1 MGAYVQTVTGPVA
14 PNALGLTLLHEHLL
28 CDLSLPERRASTPD
42 LAIPLSERFA
52 IDYRPMDHPGNHRL
66 DDRALMTAELE
77 VFRAAGGGTVVEL
90 TTGGIGPDP
99 EGLAAISRASGV
111 HVVLGAGHYV
121 IDYATPDVVAMSVEA
136 LTDEMLGQ
144 LREGAWGTDV
154 RCGLIGEIGCSWPLH
169 PFERRCLEA
178 AARSQAATGAA
189 INVHPGRHPDAP
201 HEILDVLERAG
212 ADLTRVVISHMDR
225 TYPDGEGIVAL
236 ARRGCVVEWDFFGI
250 EHSNYWMAPID
261 LPNDWMRIRQIARL
275 FEAGLGER
283 VAISHDICT
292 RSRLKANGGHGYA
305 HIPRNV
311 TQLMRDRGFGDAELR
326 LMLVE
331 TPRRLLTLPA

>member
-1 MGAYVQTVTGPVA
+1 MAGYVQTVTGPVA
-14 PNALGLTLLHEHLL
+14 PEALGLTLLHEHLL
-28 CDLSLPERRASTPD
+28 CDLSLPEKRASTPD
-42 LAIPLSERFA
+42 LAIPLADRFA
-52 IDYRPMDHPGNHRL
+52 IDYRPMAHPGNHRL
-66 DDRALMTAELE
+66 DDRALMAAELE
-77 VFRAAGGGTVVEL
+77 TFRAAGGGAVVEL

-99 EGLAAISRASGV
+99 EGLAEIARTSGV

-121 IDYATPDVVAMSVEA
+121 IDYAPPDVAAMSVEA

-144 LREGAWGTDV
+144 LRKGAWGTEV
-154 RCGLIGEIGCSWPLH
+154 RCGLIGEIGCSWPMH
-169 PFERRCLEA
+169 PFEQRCLQA
-178 AARSQAATGAA
+178 AARAHAATGAA
-189 INVHPGRHPDAP
+189 INVHPGRHPHAP
-201 HEILDVLERAG
+201 HEILDVLEAAG

-225 TYPDGEGIVAL
+225 TYPDGEGILEL

-250 EHSNYWMAPID
+250 EHSNYWMAVID

-275 FEAGLGER
+275 FEAGLGDR

-292 RSRLKANGGHGYA
+292 RSRLRANGGHGYA
-305 HIPRNV
+305 HIPANV

-331 TPRRLLTLPA
+331 TPRRLLTLSL